1 MKRKNSQTIGEVIRD
16 FLEENKHLQQRIH
29 ETRIEH
35 AWTEVLGEMVMRY
48 TRNLY
53 VKNRILYVSI
63 SSSVL
68 RNELNLSRERL
79 VKNLNR
85 HAGADVIDS
94 IVIR

>member
-1 MKRKNSQTIGEVIRD
+1 MKRKNEQTIGEVIRD
-16 FLEENKHLQQRIH
+16 FLEENKHLQKKIH
-29 ETRIEH
+29 ESRIER
-35 AWTEVLGEMVMRY
+35 AWTEVLGEMVMHY

-68 RNELNLSRERL
+68 RNELVLSRERL
-79 VKNLNR
+79 VKSLNR
-85 HAGADVIDS
+85 QAGAEVIDD

>member
-1 MKRKNSQTIGEVIRD
+1 MIRKNSQTIGEVIRD
-16 FLEENKHLQQRIH
+16 FLEENKHLQQKLH
-29 ETRIEH
+29 EKRIEH

-79 VKNLNR
+79 TESLNR
-85 HAGADVIDS
+85 HAGAHVIDG